1 MGVERERESGMGW
14 GRLGEQGQ
22 YQESNQSESQHQMLG
37 KMSFTKKAHEKI
49 SCPRAEFN
57 GRLKLPGWPGKDGTA
72 QILGQAWLL

>member
-1 MGVERERESGMGW
+1 
-14 GRLGEQGQ
+14 
-22 YQESNQSESQHQMLG
+22 MLG